1 MIRLYNSLGRNV
13 EEFTPIKPGEVALYT
28 CGPTVYDYMHIGN
41 LRKFI
46 FDDTLKRMLLSQGA
60 AVNHV
65 MNVTD
70 VGHLVSDGDEGEDK
84 LEKGARN
91 SGKTVW
97 DVAQLYLDAFVRDMK
112 LVNVIEPSQL
122 IRATDAIAQQIK
134 MVTVLLEKDFAY
146 ITKEAIYF
154 DVSKLPDYGVLTGQ
168 KLADKQV
175 GARDEVVTE
184 TSKRN
189 PQDFAVWFFT
199 VGHFADHQM
208 RWESPWGKGFPG
220 WHLECSAII
229 EKSLGETIDIHTGGI
244 DNLGTHHV
252 NEMAQSEAAHDG
264 APLANY
270 WMHLLHLHVDGTKMS
285 KSLGNFYTLEELT
298 EKGYSPLAFR
308 LLMLQAHYRSELNF
322 TWAGLRGAQTRLSD
336 LYGWASLQ
344 HDTRKLDN
352 DAYPSKVL
360 DQGVADIKEALADDL
375 ATPKALSILSGLVDA
390 TPGVPKKHWPHFIDI
405 LHELDKLFGLDLAN
419 QADISDE
426 HKAMIAEREE
436 AKDAGTFK
444 KADDM
449 RDRLLKQNI
458 ELLDTPSGTRWK
470 RKAIF

>member
-1 MIRLYNSLGRNV
+1 MIRLYNSLGRTV
-13 EEFTPIKPGEVALYT
+13 QDFEPIKAGEVTLYT

-46 FDDTLKRMLLSQGA
+46 FDDTLKRTLLSQGL
-60 AVNHV
+60 AVNHT

-70 VGHLVSDGDEGEDK
+70 VGHLVSDADEGEDK
-84 LEKGARN
+84 LEKGAKKD
-91 SGKTVW
+91 GKSVW
-97 DVAQLYLDAFVRDMK
+97 DVAQFYLDAFVSDMK
-112 LVNVIEPSQL
+112 EVNVIDATAL
-122 IRATDAIAQQIK
+122 IRATDAIESQQKMIK
-134 MVTVLLEKDFAY
+134 QLLDKEYAY

-154 DVSKLPDYGVLTGQ
+154 DVTKLPDYGILTGQ

-175 GARDEVVTE
+175 GVRDEVVTE

-208 RWESPWGKGFPG
+208 HWKSPWGEGFPG

-229 EKSLGETIDIHTGGI
+229 EQSLGDTIDIHTGGI

-264 APLANY
+264 APLSHY
-270 WMHLLHLHVDGTKMS
+270 WMHLMHLHVDGTKMS
-285 KSLGNFYTLEELT
+285 KSLGNFYTLAELT

-322 TWAGLRGAQTRLSD
+322 TFAGLRAAQTRLSE

-344 HDTRKLDN
+344 HDTRNMNN
-352 DAYPSKVL
+352 DAYPSEKL
-360 DQGVADIKEALADDL
+360 DQGIADIKAALADDL
-375 ATPKALSILSGLVDA
+375 ATPKALSILSGMVDA
-390 TPGVPKKHWPHFIDI
+390 TPGVSKQHWVHFIGI
-405 LHELDKLFGLDLAN
+405 LVELDKLFALNLAD
-419 QADISDE
+419 QDDISDE
-426 HKAMIAEREE
+426 HKALIADREE
-436 AKDAGTFK
+436 AKQAGTFK
-444 KADDM
+444 KADDI
-449 RDRLLKQNI
+449 RDKLLKQNI
-458 ELLDTPSGTRWK
+458 ELLDTPFGTRWK
-470 RKAIF
+470 RKTI

>member
-1 MIRLYNSLGRNV
+1 MIRLYNSLGRKV
-13 EEFTPIKPGEVALYT
+13 EEFTPINRGEVRLYT

-46 FDDTLKRMLLSQGA
+46 FDDTLKRMLISQDLT
-60 AVNHV
+60 VNHV

-70 VGHLVSDGDEGEDK
+70 VGHLVSDADEGEDK
-84 LEKGARN
+84 LEKGARK

-97 DVAQLYLDAFVRDMK
+97 DVAQFYLDAFVADMK
-112 LVNVIEPSQL
+112 LVNVLDPSQL
-122 IRATDAIAQQIK
+122 IRATDAIKQQIK
-134 MVTVLLEKDFAY
+134 MVKVLLDKDFAY
-146 ITKEAIYF
+146 ITNEAIYF
-154 DVSKLPDYGVLTGQ
+154 DVSKLPDYGVLSGQ

-175 GARDEVVTE
+175 GVRDEVVTK

-208 RWESPWGKGFPG
+208 RWESPWGEGFPG

-229 EKSLGETIDIHTGGI
+229 EQSLGNTIDIHTGGI

-264 APLANY
+264 EALANY
-270 WMHLLHLHVDGTKMS
+270 WMHVLHLHVDDTKMS
-285 KSLGNFYTLEELT
+285 KSLGNFYTLEQLT

-322 TWAGLRGAQTRLSD
+322 TFAGLRAAQTRLGD

-344 HDTRKLDN
+344 FDTRNINN
-352 DAYPSKVL
+352 DAYPSKQL
-360 DQGVADIKEALADDL
+360 NQGLADIKVALADDL
-375 ATPKALSILSGLVDA
+375 ATPKALSILSGMIDA
-390 TPGVPKKHWPHFIDI
+390 TPGVSKQHWVHFIGI
-405 LHELDKLFGLDLAN
+405 LEELDKLFGLKLAD
-419 QADISDE
+419 QKDITDE
-426 HKAMIAEREE
+426 QKQQIVEREE
-436 AKDAGTFK
+436 AKKAGTFK
-444 KADDM
+444 KADDI
-449 RDRLLKQNI
+449 RDALLKQNI
-458 ELLDTPSGTRWK
+458 ELLDTPYGTRWK
-470 RKAIF
+470 RKAI

>member
-1 MIRLYNSLGRNV
+1 MIHLYNSLGRKV
-13 EEFTPIKPGEVALYT
+13 EEFTPINSGEVMLYT

-46 FDDTLKRMLLSQGA
+46 FDDTLKRMLLSQDLK
-60 AVNHV
+60 VNHV

-97 DVAQLYLDAFVRDMK
+97 DVAQFYLDAFVADMK
-112 LVNVIEPSQL
+112 LVNVLDPTQL
-122 IRATDAIAQQIK
+122 IRATDAIKQQIK
-134 MVTVLLEKDFAY
+134 MVAELLDKDFVY

-154 DVSKLPDYGVLTGQ
+154 DVSKLPDYGILTGQ
-168 KLADKQV
+168 KLADKQIGV
-175 GARDEVVTE
+175 RDEVVTE

-208 RWESPWGKGFPG
+208 RWESPWGEGFPG

-229 EKSLGETIDIHTGGI
+229 EQGLGDTIDIHTGGI

-285 KSLGNFYTLEELT
+285 KSLGNFYTLEQLT

-322 TWAGLRGAQTRLSD
+322 TFAGLRAAQTRLSE

-344 HDTRKLDN
+344 FDARNIEN
-352 DAYPSKVL
+352 DAYPSEKL
-360 DQGVADIKEALADDL
+360 DQGLAEIKEALADDL
-375 ATPKALSILSGLVDA
+375 ATPKAFSILSGMIDA
-390 TPGVPKKHWPHFIDI
+390 TPGVSKQHWVHFIGI
-405 LHELDKLFGLDLAN
+405 LEELDKLFGLNLAD
-419 QADISDE
+419 QKDITDE
-426 HKAMIAEREE
+426 QKQQIAEREE
-436 AKDAGTFK
+436 AKLAGTFK
-444 KADDM
+444 KADDI
-449 RDRLLKQNI
+449 RDMLLKQNI
-458 ELLDTPSGTRWK
+458 ELLDTPFGTRWK
-470 RKAIF
+470 RKTI

>member
-1 MIRLYNSLGRNV
+1 MIRLYNSLGRKV
-13 EEFTPIKPGEVALYT
+13 EEFTPINRGEVRLYT

-46 FDDTLKRMLLSQGA
+46 FDDTLKRMLISQDLT
-60 AVNHV
+60 VNHV

-70 VGHLVSDGDEGEDK
+70 VGHLVSDADEGEDK
-84 LEKGARN
+84 LEKGARK

-97 DVAQLYLDAFVRDMK
+97 DVAQFYLDAFVADMK
-112 LVNVIEPSQL
+112 LVNVLDPSQL
-122 IRATDAIAQQIK
+122 IRATDAIKQQIK
-134 MVTVLLEKDFAY
+134 MVKVLLDKDFAY
-146 ITKEAIYF
+146 ITNEAIYF
-154 DVSKLPDYGVLTGQ
+154 DVSKLPDYGVLSGQ

-175 GARDEVVTE
+175 GVRDEVVTK

-208 RWESPWGKGFPG
+208 RWESPWGEGFPG

-229 EKSLGETIDIHTGGI
+229 EQSLGNTIDIHTGGI

-264 APLANY
+264 EALANY
-270 WMHLLHLHVDGTKMS
+270 WMHVLHLHVDDTKMS
-285 KSLGNFYTLEELT
+285 KSLGNFYTLEQLT

-322 TWAGLRGAQTRLSD
+322 TFAGLRAAQTRLGD

-344 HDTRKLDN
+344 FDTRNINN
-352 DAYPSKVL
+352 DAYPSKQL
-360 DQGVADIKEALADDL
+360 NQGLADIKAALADDL
-375 ATPKALSILSGLVDA
+375 ATPKALSILSGMIDA
-390 TPGVPKKHWPHFIDI
+390 TPGVSKQHWVHFIGI
-405 LHELDKLFGLDLAN
+405 LEELDKLFGLKLAD
-419 QADISDE
+419 QKDITDE
-426 HKAMIAEREE
+426 QKQQIVEREE
-436 AKDAGTFK
+436 AKKAGTFK
-444 KADDM
+444 KADDI
-449 RDRLLKQNI
+449 RDALLKQNI
-458 ELLDTPSGTRWK
+458 ELLDTPYGTRWK
-470 RKAIF
+470 RKAI